1 MRLRLTSNNY
11 LALYG
16 RAYFL
21 ALQRPEEGM
30 AEAERAL
37 ALNPSFLPTYLAL
50 WTAYW
55 MAGHPEQADVYADTA
70 LRLSPHDTLA
80 YSFLRAKGFGFFAR
94 SRYEQATDL
103 FKRAIAAYPGYP
115 IAYMMLTASLA
126 LSGHDA
132 EAHETLKHYLEL
144 PGTSPKTLAQFKA
157 RQPRS
162 YLRSYNDRVD
172 QGLRKA
178 GMPEESARRWREDL
192 NLSQVFA
199 SPAGGPHCGPN
210 CKLLGATRASAPS
223 P

>member
-1 MRLRLTSNNY
+1 
-11 LALYG
+11 
-16 RAYFL
+16 
-21 ALQRPEEGM
+21 M

-94 SRYEQATDL
+94 SRYEQATDS

-115 IAYMMLTASLA
+115 IAYMMLTAWLA

-132 EAHETLKHYLEL
+132 EAHETLKHYLDL

-157 RQPRS
+157 RSPF
-162 YLRSYNDRVD
+162 LRDFNDRVD

-178 GMPEESARRWREDL
+178 GMPEE
-192 NLSQVFA
+192 
-199 SPAGGPHCGPN
+199 
-210 CKLLGATRASAPS
+210 
-223 P
+223 